1 MADARDNYYAE
12 GSQLFL
18 SLDGDFKFNGDNSV
32 DISVSDDE
40 IRTAFSSR
48 FQDRLTLAELRLIKH
63 LLAGRPLSYR
73 EIKGPAYNT
82 RRKQLSVLLH
92 KTGQSRQGEF
102 IQVITALIILGKFRQ
117 RENYGVGNDDDTTHS
132 ITIDPR

>member
-1 MADARDNYYAE
+1 MAHPRNNSHVE
-12 GSQLFL
+12 ESQLFL
-18 SLDGDFKFNGDNSV
+18 SPDGEFKFNGDARA
-32 DISVSDDE
+32 DISISDEE
-40 IRTAFSSR
+40 IRSAFSGR

-102 IQVITALIILGKFRQ
+102 VQVITALIILGKFRQ
-117 RENYGVGNDDDTTHS
+117 GLDYGVAKNEDSTIS